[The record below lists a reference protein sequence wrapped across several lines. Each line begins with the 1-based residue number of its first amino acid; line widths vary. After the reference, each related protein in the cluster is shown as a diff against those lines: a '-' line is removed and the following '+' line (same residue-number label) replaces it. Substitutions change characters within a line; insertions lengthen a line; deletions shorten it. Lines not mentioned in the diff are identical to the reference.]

1 MNELSILL
9 CGKHDGLGE
18 LSDILVQLATTIDDF
33 APRCYFFIQNESPD
47 ITTFGAYCGRTL
59 LETACTILIGRITP
73 YRLLLLKRCQQH
85 PDYSIGVRHNVAIQW
100 SGDVMPDKK
109 ASPDT
114 SWNKIDGYT
123 HPLFSYYMAEIHWIP
138 AFNAL
143 LDDFV
148 NEESTYLND
157 LKKIDPKGVI
167 NSFKTEANK
176 LYSSLSKGIHQEFV
190 VPISLNYDPPTVK
203 ELLTETIALVTKM
216 ALVSHYIPTIATK
229 LDKDTLLRHLVE
241 LEKKVDI

>member
-1 MNELSILL
+1 
-9 CGKHDGLGE
+9 
-18 LSDILVQLATTIDDF
+18 
-33 APRCYFFIQNESPD
+33 
-47 ITTFGAYCGRTL
+47 
-59 LETACTILIGRITP
+59 
-73 YRLLLLKRCQQH
+73 
-85 PDYSIGVRHNVAIQW
+85 
-100 SGDVMPDKK
+100 
-109 ASPDT
+109 
-114 SWNKIDGYT
+114 
-123 HPLFSYYMAEIHWIP
+123 MAEIHWIP

-148 NEESTYLND
+148 NEESNYLND
-157 LKKIDPKGVI
+157 LKKIEPKGVI

-229 LDKDTLLRHLVE
+229 LDKRTLFRHLVE